1 MNWGSQE
8 VLYLFWTYMLAE
20 EVATRL
26 KSNQLYWLCYA
37 GTRKTWNKLF
47 WMIEALLNIS
57 VSQKGVGAV
66 SLAEIEVFFLP
77 DNFITIVV
85 VIVQLLSR
93 VRLCK
98 LMDCSRLGSPVLLH
112 LRQFAPIHVH
122 WVGRYLTNQWLMLS
136 NHFILCHPFSFPS
149 VFPSI
154 RVFSNGSALPIRWP
168 KYWSFSISPSNECSL
183 LISFKIN

>member
-47 WMIEALLNIS
+47 WMIEALLDIS

-85 VIVQLLSR
+85 VIVQLLRR

-122 WVGRYLTNQWLMLS
+122 WAGRYLTNQWLMLS
-136 NHFILCHPFSFPS
+136 NHFILCHPSLFLQSFPAS
-149 VFPSI
+149 GSFPMSWLFTSGGQ
-154 RVFSNGSALPIRWP
+154 RLELP
-168 KYWSFSISPSNECSL
+168 L
-183 LISFKIN
+183 